1 MMTIDLKPYLA
12 QRSRSCV
19 YAVYTIPVARPAP
32 QERKPGILAW
42 NSWSPPSQGPG
53 CYGSWAPSS
62 ASSEYITARPPSIS
76 ARCRPMS

>member
-32 QERKPGILAW
+32 QERKPGILDRIT
-42 NSWSPPSQGPG
+42 
-53 CYGSWAPSS
+53 S
-62 ASSEYITARPPSIS
+62 AVELLVTAVAGAGVLWVLGAIIS
-76 ARCRPMS
+76 VV